1 MPSHVN
7 TPQGVV
13 LLLYNDIT
21 PLVKTHL
28 FTEFPVNFVI
38 IM

>member
-21 PLVKTHL
+21 PLVRAHL